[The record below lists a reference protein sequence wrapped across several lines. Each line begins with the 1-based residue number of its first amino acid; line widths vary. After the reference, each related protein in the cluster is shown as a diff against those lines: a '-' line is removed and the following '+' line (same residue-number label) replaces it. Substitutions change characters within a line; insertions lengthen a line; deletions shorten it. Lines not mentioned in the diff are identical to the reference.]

1 MAAARPLSRVER
13 RPLREL
19 LQEAIKSY
27 IVGNRLKPGDP
38 LPPEAELAEQLGV
51 GRNSVREAVRSLE
64 VLGILESRAGTGLFV
79 RAFSFDPIVANLSYG
94 VLFDTKAL
102 ADSLDVRLVLESSLV
117 ERAIEARNEAQLAH
131 LRQILESW
139 GQAAAERTY
148 SPEHDRAFHRALYEN
163 EENAL
168 LTRLI
173 DVFWDVYR
181 QATAHGA
188 IQDPSDPKET
198 YLRHV
203 AILEALEAGDPAD
216 LRQAIADHTP
226 GIKRRVEAARAQVGS
241 EIPGTDAATVDHAGK
256 AD

>member
-1 MAAARPLSRVER
+1 MATSRPLSRVER

-64 VLGILESRAGTGLFV
+64 VLGILESRVGTGLFV

-94 VLFDTKAL
+94 MLFDTKAL

-117 ERAIEARNEAQLAH
+117 ERAIEARNDAQLGH

-139 GQAAAERTY
+139 ERIAAQGSY
-148 SPEHDRAFHRALYEN
+148 SPEYDRAFHRALYEN
-163 EENAL
+163 EQNAL

-188 IQDPSDPKET
+188 IQDPSDPTDT
-198 YLRHV
+198 YQRHV
-203 AILEALEAGDPAD
+203 AILDALAAGDPVG
-216 LRQAIADHTP
+216 LRQAIADHMP
-226 GIKRRVEAARAQVGS
+226 GIKRRVEAARTQLGS
-241 EIPGTDAATVDHAGK
+241 ESQRSEVST
-256 AD
+256 

>member
-139 GQAAAERTY
+139 GQAARTY
-148 SPEHDRAFHRALYEN
+148 SPEYDRAFHRALHEN

-188 IQDPSDPKET
+188 IQDPSDPEET
-198 YLRHV
+198 YQRHV
-203 AILEALEAGDPAD
+203 AILEALEAGDPAG

-226 GIKRRVEAARAQVGS
+226 GIKRRVEAARAHVGS
-241 EIPGTDAATVDHAGK
+241 EFPGSDAATADNAGK